1 MRRSRPAWLAKGK
14 TRERTARPLAG
25 LWAQAPAWL
34 QPSIWVGALG
44 RVSSRAAAL
53 GRTRFS
59 LQKRAMV
66 LSPLA
71 AGLFVSVVATPLL
84 ISEGSRAA
92 FAAAVKDPL
101 SLLAQRS
108 PGERA
113 PGAKHST
120 KPPRIAQAGPVVPR
134 ERVLPSVRERAPDIS
149 PAAAAAPE
157 AGLPVVDA
165 PVEVAEAGP
174 APAVPFIA
182 PPFFGPN
189 TIVPGPGPDS
199 GGNPGPGPGPGP
211 DPDPG
216 TDPEP
221 PVPAVPEPATWA
233 MLLAGFFATGAAM
246 RWRARKPALV
256 PARISRAPTR

>member
-1 MRRSRPAWLAKGK
+1 MHAR
-14 TRERTARPLAG
+14 RERTTRPLAG
-25 LWAQAPAWL
+25 LWAQVPAWL
-34 QPSIWVGALG
+34 QPSAWVGALG
-44 RVSSRAAAL
+44 RVSTRAAAL

-59 LQKRAMV
+59 MQKRAV
-66 LSPLA
+66 LLSPVA

-113 PGAKHST
+113 PGAMHST

-134 ERVLPSVRERAPDIS
+134 ERVLPSVRERAPEIS

-157 AGLPVVDA
+157 AGLPVVEA

-174 APAVPFIA
+174 TPPTPFIA

-189 TIVPGPGPDS
+189 TIIPGSGPDS
-199 GGNPGPGPGPGP
+199 GGGNPGPGPGP

-246 RWRARKPALV
+246 RRRARRLAPVPVLV
-256 PARISRAPTR
+256 GRAAAR